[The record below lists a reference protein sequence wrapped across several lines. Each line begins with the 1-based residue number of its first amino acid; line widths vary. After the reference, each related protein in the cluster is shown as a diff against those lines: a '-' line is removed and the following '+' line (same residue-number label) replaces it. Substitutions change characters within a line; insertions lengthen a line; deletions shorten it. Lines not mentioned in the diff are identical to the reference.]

1 MRKIFLFVLLFSI
14 LFSQEKQKY
23 WIVFKDK
30 GIYENISL
38 AKGSAFYE
46 NLKLS
51 ISKRSYERRLKTV
64 KDEGKVFDY
73 HDLPVYD
80 GYIEQIKSLGV
91 RINVVSKWL
100 NSVSAYLDSEQVN
113 KVKSLPFVLE
123 VKPVAK
129 SAKTFYDDLKIE
141 NPLVEYNYGNSE
153 LQVRFSGVKELHRMN
168 IIGKDVIVGMMDTGF
183 RLTHEALAE
192 VEVIAEYDFIF
203 NDSTTANEPID
214 SPSQDFHGTLTLSVL
229 GGKKDGKIYGIAP
242 GAKFVLAKTEDV
254 RSETPVEE
262 DNWVKAIEWM
272 DSLGVDVVSSS
283 VGYLDWYTYQD
294 MDGNTAKIT
303 KAADIAFQKGIV
315 VVNSAGNE
323 RNTPWRYIIA
333 PADGKYVIAVG
344 AVDSLGRVASFSSMG
359 PTYDGRIKPDVCA
372 LGVSVFGASTSS
384 KNSYVYASGTS
395 LSCPIVAGIAALILS
410 THPELNS
417 FEVRDAI
424 RNTASRSENPDND
437 YGWGIVNGLSACLYH
452 GPIISNFPEITQSV
466 DGYEIS
472 IYAMSRSGI
481 KEVFIMA
488 NNQKVPMKLI
498 SENKY
503 SATLNTLPSTFLIF
517 VVDNENKTN
526 FLTKYLDTEPPKSF
540 YLSQNFP
547 NPFNTST
554 VFLLDLPEPSYIN
567 ISIYNLLGQKVKT
580 LIDRYFPQPVKG
592 FRIMWDGSDDHGINL
607 PSGVY
612 FCKLE
617 TPKYRTVRKVVLMR

>member
-333 PADGKYVIAVG
+333 PADGRYVIAVG

-424 RNTASRSENPDND
+424 RNTASHSENPDND